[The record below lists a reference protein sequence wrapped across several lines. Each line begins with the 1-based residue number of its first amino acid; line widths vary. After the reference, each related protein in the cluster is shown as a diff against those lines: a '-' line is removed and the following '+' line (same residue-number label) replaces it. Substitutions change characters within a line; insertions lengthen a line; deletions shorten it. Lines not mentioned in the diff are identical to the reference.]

1 MNKKV
6 TKLGMIFAL
15 SGVLTAGAVSL
26 SHKKA
31 VVKVTN
37 AATLPT
43 TIYLKDNTDAE
54 IKNYYS
60 SLSSLPESELSGT
73 NLLKNLKG
81 IISNVSQYYSYGS
94 NIPNIYTITDRD
106 WQRSPVS
113 SLGTGTYN
121 STTKTVTGFSHAK
134 EADNNNP
141 YIHMLYCDYSVQ
153 TQGTRYKAE
162 GDVDHGA
169 NTKSFDNEH
178 VWSQSHGFYKSG
190 TPMEGAGTD
199 LHHLIAGTQYGNR
212 TLHNNYSYGFVKQ
225 NDSEWSSKIDSHSY
239 PYEEKNKRGEPLF
252 HHSGDQENKVFEPQ
266 DSDKGDIA
274 RAMLY
279 MAACYNNL
287 DGSTPTPAIP
297 ALNIMNYII
306 GDTTGYSSEDI
317 TKGYYGV
324 LQDLLAWHAMDPV
337 DEYEIHRN
345 NLIYNNYQHNRNP
358 FIDYP
363 QWVDYIWGTSTYDA
377 STRTIDYDST
387 STGSVDLDADKIN
400 GYRSLDPIALEIT
413 TQPTKNEY
421 YIDESLDK
429 TGLVVTATFEARP
442 YERNVTNKCTFEYDF
457 STPGNKTVTIKY
469 GGLSTSFN
477 VTVQNIDLVRIDIT
491 DFPIKTEYQVG
502 ETFDT
507 TGLAVTATYSN
518 GHTADVTDNCT
529 YEYDFSSAGNKEVT
543 IRCGEKTTSLF
554 ITVKAAPKPD
564 EPTNKTD
571 MKTILIYVAI
581 GVGAVI
587 LIVLIATGIVK
598 VNKKGKVKVSKSGV
612 KKVVKKAT
620 KKKKK

>member
-1 MNKKV
+1 MKQKII
-6 TKLGMIFAL
+6 KLTTTAL
-15 SGVLTAGAVSL
+15 LSSVLTVGVVSL
-26 SHKKA
+26 LQKKNST
-31 VVKVTN
+31 KVTN
-37 AATLPT
+37 AASLPT

-94 NIPNIYTITDRD
+94 NVPNIYVITDRD
-106 WQRSPVS
+106 WTNSPTLS
-113 SLGTGTYN
+113 SGTYN
-121 STTKTVTGFSHAK
+121 ASTKTVTNFSHNS
-134 EADNNNP
+134 EVSSNP
-141 YIHMLYCDYSVQ
+141 YIHMLYHDYTNAGMSK
-153 TQGTRYKAE
+153 THYTGD
-162 GDVDHGA
+162 GDVSA
-169 NTKSFDNEH
+169 SSKSFDNEH
-178 VWSQSHGFYKSG
+178 VWSQSHGFYSG
-190 TPMEGAGTD
+190 SGNPLEGAGTD

-225 NDSEWSSKIDSHSY
+225 NDSDWAATISNHSK

-252 HHSGDQENKVFEPQ
+252 AHSQDQENKVFEPQ
-266 DSDKGDIA
+266 DCDKGDIA

-287 DGSTPTPAIP
+287 DGSTPTPALP
-297 ALNIMNYII
+297 ALNIMNYVI
-306 GDTTGYSSEDI
+306 GDTTGYSSDDI

-363 QWVDYIWGTSTYDA
+363 QWVDYIWGTSIYDEN
-377 STRTIDYDST
+377 TKTIDYDST

-400 GYRSLDPIALEIT
+400 GYRSLDPIALEVT

-421 YIDESLDK
+421 YIDESLD
-429 TGLVVTATFEARP
+429 TAGLVVTATFEARP

-457 STPGNKTVTIKY
+457 STPGNKTVTVKY

-491 DFPIKTEYQVG
+491 NFPIKTEYQVG

-507 TGLAVTATYSN
+507 TGLSVTATYSN

-554 ITVKAAPKPD
+554 VTVKAAPKPD

-612 KKVVKKAT
+612 KKVVKKTT